1 MIHSLAV
8 IKMKQKMKGI
18 IALLV
23 ATLIWGSTFVAQSVG
38 LDLVEP
44 FSFQVGRTVLA
55 VPFML
60 ILLLIQNPKE
70 FLSSWKNP
78 QLWKA
83 GIPCGIALFAA
94 SGLQQMGMVH
104 TDAGKSGFLT
114 AMYIILVPILGI
126 FLKRKPPKTIYFSV
140 VLAVAGLYLLSCVG
154 VTTINSGDIMLLG
167 CALAFAFQILFV
179 EIFGEGLNGIQLNCA
194 QCIVNGILSAIVML
208 LFEEPKLSAL
218 TACWLPLAYAGILSM
233 GVAFT
238 LQIVGQKYLEAA
250 PASIIMS
257 LESVFAVLAG
267 WLILG
272 ETMTTAETIGCILMF
287 AAVILSQ
294 LPVPMKKKSKA

>member
-1 MIHSLAV
+1 
-8 IKMKQKMKGI
+8 MKGI

-38 LDLVEP
+38 LDLIEP
-44 FSFQVGRTVLA
+44 FTFQVGRTVLA
-55 VPFML
+55 VPFMV
-60 ILLLIQNPKE
+60 ILLLIQNPKD

-78 QLWKA
+78 KLWKA
-83 GIPCGIALFAA
+83 GIPCGVALFAA

-114 AMYIILVPILGI
+114 AMYIILVPLLGI
-126 FLKRKPPKTIYFSV
+126 FMMRKPSKTIYISV

-154 VTTINSGDIMLLG
+154 VTTINRGDLMLLG

-179 EIFGEGLNGIQLNCA
+179 EIFGKGLNGVQLNCA
-194 QCIVNGILSAIVML
+194 QCIVNGVLSAIVML
-208 LFEEPKLSAL
+208 LFEEPNMEAI
-218 TACWLPLAYAGILSM
+218 TACWLPLMYAGILSM

-238 LQIVGQKYLEAA
+238 LQIVGQKYLDSA

-272 ETMTTAETIGCILMF
+272 ETMTTAETIGCVLMF

-294 LPVPMKKKSKA
+294 IPESIIKKKT

>member
-1 MIHSLAV
+1 
-8 IKMKQKMKGI
+8 MKGI

-38 LDLVEP
+38 LDLIEP
-44 FSFQVGRTVLA
+44 FTFQVGRTVLA
-55 VPFML
+55 VPFMV
-60 ILLLIQNPKE
+60 ILLLIQNPKD

-78 QLWKA
+78 KLWKA
-83 GIPCGIALFAA
+83 GIPCGVALFAA

-114 AMYIILVPILGI
+114 AMYIILVPLLGI
-126 FLKRKPPKTIYFSV
+126 FMKRKPSKTIYISV

-154 VTTINSGDIMLLG
+154 VTTINRGDLMLLG

-179 EIFGEGLNGIQLNCA
+179 EIFGKGLNGVQLNCA
-194 QCIVNGILSAIVML
+194 QCIVNGVLSAIVML
-208 LFEEPKLSAL
+208 LFEEPNMEAI
-218 TACWLPLAYAGILSM
+218 TACWLPLMYAGVLSM

-238 LQIVGQKYLEAA
+238 LQIVGQKYLDSA

-272 ETMTTAETIGCILMF
+272 ETMTTAETIGCVLMF

-294 LPVPMKKKSKA
+294 IPIPLRKKQN

>member
-1 MIHSLAV
+1 
-8 IKMKQKMKGI
+8 MKGI

-38 LDLVEP
+38 LDLIEP
-44 FSFQVGRTVLA
+44 FTFQVGRTVLA
-55 VPFML
+55 VPFMV
-60 ILLLIQNPKE
+60 ILLLIQNPKD

-78 QLWKA
+78 KLWKA
-83 GIPCGIALFAA
+83 GIPCGVALFAA

-114 AMYIILVPILGI
+114 AMYIILVPLLGI
-126 FLKRKPPKTIYFSV
+126 FMKRKPSKTIYISV

-154 VTTINSGDIMLLG
+154 VTTINRGDLMLLG

-179 EIFGEGLNGIQLNCA
+179 EIFGKGLNGVQLNCA
-194 QCIVNGILSAIVML
+194 QCIVNGVLSAIVML
-208 LFEEPKLSAL
+208 LFEEPNMEAI
-218 TACWLPLAYAGILSM
+218 TACWLPLMYAGVLSM

-238 LQIVGQKYLEAA
+238 LQIVGQKYLDSA

-272 ETMTTAETIGCILMF
+272 ETMTTAETIGCVLMF

-294 LPVPMKKKSKA
+294 IPIPLRRKTD

>member
-1 MIHSLAV
+1 
-8 IKMKQKMKGI
+8 MKGI

-38 LDLVEP
+38 LDLIEP
-44 FSFQVGRTVLA
+44 FTFQVGRTVLA
-55 VPFML
+55 VPFMV
-60 ILLLIQNPKE
+60 ILLLIQNPKD

-78 QLWKA
+78 KLWKA
-83 GIPCGIALFAA
+83 GIPCGVALFAA

-114 AMYIILVPILGI
+114 AMYIILVPLLGI
-126 FLKRKPPKTIYFSV
+126 FMKRKPSKTIYISV

-154 VTTINSGDIMLLG
+154 VTTINRGDLMLLG

-179 EIFGEGLNGIQLNCA
+179 EIFGKGLNGVQLNCA
-194 QCIVNGILSAIVML
+194 QCIVNGVLSAIVML
-208 LFEEPKLSAL
+208 LFEEPNMEAI
-218 TACWLPLAYAGILSM
+218 TACWLPLMYAGILSM

-238 LQIVGQKYLEAA
+238 LQIVGQRYLDSA

-272 ETMTTAETIGCILMF
+272 ETMTTAETIGCVLMF

-294 LPVPMKKKSKA
+294 IPIPLRRKTD

>member
-1 MIHSLAV
+1 
-8 IKMKQKMKGI
+8 MKQKMKGI
-18 IALLV
+18 IALLI

-38 LDLVEP
+38 LDLIEP
-44 FSFQVGRTVLA
+44 FTFQVGRTVLA
-55 VPFML
+55 VPFMI
-60 ILLLIQNPKE
+60 ILLLIQNPKD

-78 QLWKA
+78 KLWKA
-83 GIPCGIALFAA
+83 GIPCGAALFAA

-114 AMYIILVPILGI
+114 AMYIILVPLLGI
-126 FLKRKPPKTIYFSV
+126 FMKRKPSKTIYISV

-154 VTTINSGDIMLLG
+154 VTTINRGDLMLLG

-179 EIFGEGLNGIQLNCA
+179 EIFGKGLNGVQLNCA
-194 QCIVNGILSAIVML
+194 QCIVNGVLSAIVML
-208 LFEEPKLSAL
+208 LFEEPNMEAI
-218 TACWLPLAYAGILSM
+218 TACWLPLMYAGILSM

-238 LQIVGQKYLEAA
+238 LQIVGQKYLDSA

-272 ETMTTAETIGCILMF
+272 ETMTTAETIGCVLMF

-294 LPVPMKKKSKA
+294 IPIPLRKKQN

>member
-1 MIHSLAV
+1 M
-8 IKMKQKMKGI
+8 
-18 IALLV
+18 V

-38 LDLVEP
+38 LDLIEP
-44 FSFQVGRTVLA
+44 FTFQVGRTVLA
-55 VPFML
+55 VPFMV
-60 ILLLIQNPKE
+60 ILLLIQNPKD

-78 QLWKA
+78 KLWKA
-83 GIPCGIALFAA
+83 GIPCGVALFAA

-114 AMYIILVPILGI
+114 AMYIILVPLLGI
-126 FLKRKPPKTIYFSV
+126 FMKRKPSKTIYISV
-140 VLAVAGLYLLSCVG
+140 VLSVAGLYLLSCVG
-154 VTTINSGDIMLLG
+154 VTTINRGDLMLLG

-179 EIFGEGLNGIQLNCA
+179 EIFGNGLNGVQLNCA
-194 QCIVNGILSAIVML
+194 QCIVNGVLSAIVML
-208 LFEEPKLSAL
+208 LFEEPNMEAIK
-218 TACWLPLAYAGILSM
+218 ACWLPLMYAGILSM

-238 LQIVGQKYLEAA
+238 LQIVGQRYLDSA

-272 ETMTTAETIGCILMF
+272 ETMTTAETIGCVLMF

-294 LPVPMKKKSKA
+294 IPIPLRIKQN

>member
-1 MIHSLAV
+1 
-8 IKMKQKMKGI
+8 MKGI

-38 LDLVEP
+38 LDLIEP
-44 FSFQVGRTVLA
+44 FTFQVGRTVLA
-55 VPFML
+55 VPFMV
-60 ILLLIQNPKE
+60 ILLLILNPKD

-78 QLWKA
+78 KLWKA
-83 GIPCGIALFAA
+83 GIPCGVALFAA

-114 AMYIILVPILGI
+114 AMYIILVPLLGI
-126 FLKRKPPKTIYFSV
+126 FMKRKPSKTIYISV

-154 VTTINSGDIMLLG
+154 VTTINRGDLMLLG

-179 EIFGEGLNGIQLNCA
+179 EIFGKGLNGVQLNCA
-194 QCIVNGILSAIVML
+194 QCIVNGVLSAIVML
-208 LFEEPKLSAL
+208 LFEEPNMEAI
-218 TACWLPLAYAGILSM
+218 TACWLPLMYAGVLSM

-238 LQIVGQKYLEAA
+238 LQIVGQKYLDSA

-272 ETMTTAETIGCILMF
+272 ETMTTAETIGCVLMF

-294 LPVPMKKKSKA
+294 IPESIIKKKT

>member
-1 MIHSLAV
+1 
-8 IKMKQKMKGI
+8 MKGI

-38 LDLVEP
+38 LDLIEP
-44 FSFQVGRTVLA
+44 FTFQVGRTVLA
-55 VPFML
+55 VPFMV
-60 ILLLIQNPKE
+60 ILLLILNPKD

-78 QLWKA
+78 KLWKA
-83 GIPCGIALFAA
+83 GIPCGVALFAA

-114 AMYIILVPILGI
+114 AMYIILVPLLGI
-126 FLKRKPPKTIYFSV
+126 FMKRKPSKTIYISV

-154 VTTINSGDIMLLG
+154 VTTINRGDLMLLG

-179 EIFGEGLNGIQLNCA
+179 EIFGKGLNGVQMNCA
-194 QCIVNGILSAIVML
+194 QCIVNGVLSAIVML
-208 LFEEPKLSAL
+208 LFEEPNMEAI
-218 TACWLPLAYAGILSM
+218 TACWLPLMYAGILSM

-238 LQIVGQKYLEAA
+238 LQIVGQKYLDSA

-272 ETMTTAETIGCILMF
+272 ETMTTAETIGCVLMF

-294 LPVPMKKKSKA
+294 IPIPLRKKQN

>member
-1 MIHSLAV
+1 
-8 IKMKQKMKGI
+8 MKGI

-38 LDLVEP
+38 LDLIEP
-44 FSFQVGRTVLA
+44 FTFQVGRTVLA
-55 VPFML
+55 VPFMV
-60 ILLLIQNPKE
+60 ILLLIQNPKD

-78 QLWKA
+78 KLWKA
-83 GIPCGIALFAA
+83 GIPCGVALFAA

-114 AMYIILVPILGI
+114 AMYIILVPLLGI
-126 FLKRKPPKTIYFSV
+126 FMKRKPSKTIYISV

-154 VTTINSGDIMLLG
+154 VTTINRGDLMLLG

-179 EIFGEGLNGIQLNCA
+179 EIFGNGLNGVQLNCA
-194 QCIVNGILSAIVML
+194 QCIVNGVLSAIVML
-208 LFEEPKLSAL
+208 LFEEPNMEAI
-218 TACWLPLAYAGILSM
+218 TACWLPLMYAGILSM

-238 LQIVGQKYLEAA
+238 LQIVGQKYLDSA

-267 WLILG
+267 WLILH

-287 AAVILSQ
+287 VAVILSQ
-294 LPVPMKKKSKA
+294 LTESLFKKK

>member
-1 MIHSLAV
+1 
-8 IKMKQKMKGI
+8 MKGI

-38 LDLVEP
+38 LDLIEP
-44 FSFQVGRTVLA
+44 FTFQVGRTVLA
-55 VPFML
+55 VPFMV
-60 ILLLIQNPKE
+60 ILLLIQNPKD

-78 QLWKA
+78 KLWKA
-83 GIPCGIALFAA
+83 GIPCGVALFAA

-114 AMYIILVPILGI
+114 AMYIILVPLLGI
-126 FLKRKPPKTIYFSV
+126 FMKRKPSKTIYISV

-154 VTTINSGDIMLLG
+154 VTTINRGDLMLLG

-179 EIFGEGLNGIQLNCA
+179 EIFGNGLNGVQLNCA
-194 QCIVNGILSAIVML
+194 QCIVNGVLSAIVML
-208 LFEEPKLSAL
+208 LFEEPNMEAI
-218 TACWLPLAYAGILSM
+218 TACWLPLMYAGILSM

-238 LQIVGQKYLEAA
+238 LQIVGQRYLDSA

-272 ETMTTAETIGCILMF
+272 ETMTTAETIGCVLMF

-294 LPVPMKKKSKA
+294 IPIPLRKKQN

>member
-1 MIHSLAV
+1 
-8 IKMKQKMKGI
+8 MKQKMKGI

-38 LDLVEP
+38 LDLIEP
-44 FSFQVGRTVLA
+44 FTFQVGRTVLA
-55 VPFML
+55 VPFMV
-60 ILLLIQNPKE
+60 ILLLIQNPKD

-78 QLWKA
+78 KLWKA
-83 GIPCGIALFAA
+83 GIPCGVALFAA

-114 AMYIILVPILGI
+114 AMYIILVPLLGI
-126 FLKRKPPKTIYFSV
+126 FMKRKPSKTIYISV

-154 VTTINSGDIMLLG
+154 VTTINRGDLMLLG

-179 EIFGEGLNGIQLNCA
+179 EIFGNGLNGVQLNCA
-194 QCIVNGILSAIVML
+194 QCIVNGVLSAIVML
-208 LFEEPKLSAL
+208 LFEEPNMEAI
-218 TACWLPLAYAGILSM
+218 TACWLPLMYAGILSM

-238 LQIVGQKYLEAA
+238 LQIVGQKYLDSA

-272 ETMTTAETIGCILMF
+272 ETMTTAETIGCVLMF

-294 LPVPMKKKSKA
+294 IPESIIKKKT

>member
-1 MIHSLAV
+1 
-8 IKMKQKMKGI
+8 MKQKMKGI

-38 LDLVEP
+38 LDLIEP
-44 FSFQVGRTVLA
+44 FTFQVGRTVLA
-55 VPFML
+55 VPFMV
-60 ILLLIQNPKE
+60 ILLLIQNPKD

-78 QLWKA
+78 KLWKA
-83 GIPCGIALFAA
+83 GIPCGVALFAA

-114 AMYIILVPILGI
+114 AMYIILVPLLGI
-126 FLKRKPPKTIYFSV
+126 FMKRKPSKTIYISV

-154 VTTINSGDIMLLG
+154 VTTINRGDLMLLG

-179 EIFGEGLNGIQLNCA
+179 EIFGKGLNGVQLNCA
-194 QCIVNGILSAIVML
+194 QCIVNGVLSAIIML
-208 LFEEPKLSAL
+208 LFEEPNMEAI
-218 TACWLPLAYAGILSM
+218 TACWLPLMYAGILSM

-238 LQIVGQKYLEAA
+238 LQIVGQRYLDSA

-272 ETMTTAETIGCILMF
+272 ETMTTAETIGCVLMF

-294 LPVPMKKKSKA
+294 IPESIIKKKT

>member
-1 MIHSLAV
+1 
-8 IKMKQKMKGI
+8 MKGI

-38 LDLVEP
+38 LDLIEP
-44 FSFQVGRTVLA
+44 FTFQVGRTVLA
-55 VPFML
+55 VPFMV
-60 ILLLIQNPKE
+60 ILLLIQNPKD

-78 QLWKA
+78 KLWKA
-83 GIPCGIALFAA
+83 GIPCGVALFAA

-114 AMYIILVPILGI
+114 AMYIILVPLLGI
-126 FLKRKPPKTIYFSV
+126 FMKRKPSKTIYISV

-154 VTTINSGDIMLLG
+154 VTTINRGDLMLLG

-179 EIFGEGLNGIQLNCA
+179 EIFGKGLNGVQLNCA
-194 QCIVNGILSAIVML
+194 QCIVNGVLSAIVML
-208 LFEEPKLSAL
+208 LFEEPNMEAI
-218 TACWLPLAYAGILSM
+218 TACWLPLMYAGILSM

-238 LQIVGQKYLEAA
+238 LQIVGQKYLDSA

-272 ETMTTAETIGCILMF
+272 ETMTTAETIGCVLMF

-294 LPVPMKKKSKA
+294 IPIPLRKKQN

>member
-1 MIHSLAV
+1 
-8 IKMKQKMKGI
+8 MKGI

-38 LDLVEP
+38 LDLIEP
-44 FSFQVGRTVLA
+44 FTFQVGRTVLA
-55 VPFML
+55 VPFMV
-60 ILLLIQNPKE
+60 ILLLILNPKD

-78 QLWKA
+78 KLWKA
-83 GIPCGIALFAA
+83 GIPCGVALFAA

-104 TDAGKSGFLT
+104 TDAGNSGFLT
-114 AMYIILVPILGI
+114 AMYIILVPLLGI
-126 FLKRKPPKTIYFSV
+126 FMKRKPSKTIYISV

-154 VTTINSGDIMLLG
+154 VTTINRGDLMLLG

-179 EIFGEGLNGIQLNCA
+179 EIFGKGLNGVQLNCA
-194 QCIVNGILSAIVML
+194 QCIVNGILSTIVML
-208 LFEEPKLSAL
+208 LFEEPNMEAI
-218 TACWLPLAYAGILSM
+218 TACWLPLMYAGILSM

-238 LQIVGQKYLEAA
+238 LQIVGQKYLDSA

-272 ETMTTAETIGCILMF
+272 ETMTTAETIGCVLMF

-294 LPVPMKKKSKA
+294 IPIPLRKKQN

>member
-1 MIHSLAV
+1 
-8 IKMKQKMKGI
+8 MKQKMKGI

-38 LDLVEP
+38 LDLIEP
-44 FSFQVGRTVLA
+44 FTFQVGRTVLA
-55 VPFML
+55 VPFMV
-60 ILLLIQNPKE
+60 ILLLILNPKD

-78 QLWKA
+78 KLWKA
-83 GIPCGIALFAA
+83 GIPCGVALFAA

-114 AMYIILVPILGI
+114 AMYIILVPLLGI
-126 FLKRKPPKTIYFSV
+126 FMKRKPSKTIYISV

-154 VTTINSGDIMLLG
+154 VTTINRGDLMLLG

-179 EIFGEGLNGIQLNCA
+179 EIFGKGLNGVQLNCA
-194 QCIVNGILSAIVML
+194 QCIVNGVLSAIVML
-208 LFEEPKLSAL
+208 LFEEPNMEAI
-218 TACWLPLAYAGILSM
+218 TACWLPLMYAGVLSM

-238 LQIVGQKYLEAA
+238 LQIVGQKYLDSA

-272 ETMTTAETIGCILMF
+272 ETMTTAETIGCVLMF

-294 LPVPMKKKSKA
+294 IPESIIKKKT

>member
-1 MIHSLAV
+1 
-8 IKMKQKMKGI
+8 MKGI

-38 LDLVEP
+38 LDLIEP
-44 FSFQVGRTVLA
+44 FTFQVGRTVLA
-55 VPFML
+55 VPFMV
-60 ILLLIQNPKE
+60 ILLLIQNPKD

-78 QLWKA
+78 KLWKA
-83 GIPCGIALFAA
+83 GIPCGVALFAA

-114 AMYIILVPILGI
+114 AMYIILVPLLGI
-126 FLKRKPPKTIYFSV
+126 FMKRKPSKTIYISV

-154 VTTINSGDIMLLG
+154 VTTINRGDLMLLG

-179 EIFGEGLNGIQLNCA
+179 EIFGNGLNGVQLNCA
-194 QCIVNGILSAIVML
+194 QCIVNGVLSAIVML
-208 LFEEPKLSAL
+208 LFEEPNMEAI
-218 TACWLPLAYAGILSM
+218 TACWLPLMYAGILSM

-238 LQIVGQKYLEAA
+238 LQIVGQKYLDSA

-272 ETMTTAETIGCILMF
+272 ETMTTAETIGCVLMF

-294 LPVPMKKKSKA
+294 IPIPLRRKTD

>member
-1 MIHSLAV
+1 
-8 IKMKQKMKGI
+8 MKGI

-38 LDLVEP
+38 LDLIEP
-44 FSFQVGRTVLA
+44 FTFQVGRTVLA
-55 VPFML
+55 VPFMV
-60 ILLLIQNPKE
+60 ILLLILNPKD

-78 QLWKA
+78 KLWKA
-83 GIPCGIALFAA
+83 GIPCGVALFAA

-114 AMYIILVPILGI
+114 AMYIILVPLLGI
-126 FLKRKPPKTIYFSV
+126 FMKRKPSKTIYISV

-154 VTTINSGDIMLLG
+154 VTTINRGDLMLLG

-179 EIFGEGLNGIQLNCA
+179 EIFGKGLNGVQLNCA
-194 QCIVNGILSAIVML
+194 QCIVNGVLSAIVML
-208 LFEEPKLSAL
+208 LFEEPNMEAI
-218 TACWLPLAYAGILSM
+218 TACWLPLMYAGVLSM

-238 LQIVGQKYLEAA
+238 LQIVGQKYLDSA

-272 ETMTTAETIGCILMF
+272 ETMTTAETIGCVLMF

-294 LPVPMKKKSKA
+294 IPIPLRKKQN

>member
-1 MIHSLAV
+1 
-8 IKMKQKMKGI
+8 MKQKMKGI

-38 LDLVEP
+38 LDLIEP
-44 FSFQVGRTVLA
+44 FTFQVGRTVLA
-55 VPFML
+55 VPFMI
-60 ILLLIQNPKE
+60 ILLLIQNPKD
-70 FLSSWKNP
+70 FLSSWNNP
-78 QLWKA
+78 KLWKA
-83 GIPCGIALFAA
+83 GILCGAALFAA

-114 AMYIILVPILGI
+114 AMYIILVPLLGI
-126 FLKRKPPKTIYFSV
+126 FLKRKPSNTIYISV
-140 VLAVAGLYLLSCVG
+140 ILAVAGLYLLSCVG
-154 VTTINSGDIMLLG
+154 VTTINSGDLMLLG

-179 EIFGEGLNGIQLNCA
+179 EIFGKGLNGVQLNCA
-194 QCIVNGILSAIVML
+194 QCIVNGILSTIVML
-208 LFEEPKLSAL
+208 LFEEPNMEAI
-218 TACWLPLAYAGILSM
+218 TACWLPLMYAGILSM

-238 LQIVGQKYLEAA
+238 LQIVGQKYLDSA

-267 WLILG
+267 WLILH

-287 AAVILSQ
+287 VAVILSQ
-294 LPVPMKKKSKA
+294 LTESLFKKK

>member
-1 MIHSLAV
+1 
-8 IKMKQKMKGI
+8 MKGI

-38 LDLVEP
+38 LDLIEP
-44 FSFQVGRTVLA
+44 FTFQVGRTVLA
-55 VPFML
+55 VPFMV
-60 ILLLIQNPKE
+60 ILLLIQNPKD

-78 QLWKA
+78 KLWKA
-83 GIPCGIALFAA
+83 GIPCGVALFAA

-114 AMYIILVPILGI
+114 AMYIILVPLLGI
-126 FLKRKPPKTIYFSV
+126 FMKRKPSKTIYISV

-154 VTTINSGDIMLLG
+154 VTTINRGDLMLLG

-179 EIFGEGLNGIQLNCA
+179 EIFGNGLNGVQLNCA
-194 QCIVNGILSAIVML
+194 QCIVNGVLSAIVML
-208 LFEEPKLSAL
+208 LFEEPNMEAI
-218 TACWLPLAYAGILSM
+218 TACWLPLMYAGILSM

-238 LQIVGQKYLEAA
+238 LQIVGQKYLDSA

-272 ETMTTAETIGCILMF
+272 ETMTTAETIGCVLMF

-294 LPVPMKKKSKA
+294 IPESIIKKKT